1 MCPTPTGRIHT
12 RTGTIWLPALFG
24 LILTLITGHA
34 DWIVLIGIYYVQG
47 IFLDTCVYS
56 WMFRFQP
63 PWMTFVLAIAEL
75 GLLLVLRRDPQRPD
89 RAGSRT
95 ITIGE
100 AIIFYWI
107 AWILAIPIT
116 KVVILPLVSLTYLE
130 SAGEIR
136 RIDWSIPEANL
147 PLPVLASSAEAK
159 RGPGPIVRE
168 ASGVHAKPLPNLPLA
183 VGRAQAGP
191 GRSGLAARRVWPS
204 AT

>member
-12 RTGTIWLPALFG
+12 RTATIILPALFG
-24 LILTLITGHA
+24 LIVSLVTGHF
-34 DWIVLIGIYYVQG
+34 DWLALIGIYYVQG
-47 IFLDTCVYS
+47 IFLDTLVYS
-56 WMFRFQP
+56 WLFRFQP
-63 PWMTFVLAIAEL
+63 PWMTFVIAVAEL
-75 GLLLVLRRDPQRPD
+75 GLLLVLTGLLNDASSGLPNVQ
-89 RAGSRT
+89 
-95 ITIGE
+95 IWE
-100 AIIFYWI
+100 AIVFYWI

-168 ASGVHAKPLPNLPLA
+168 ASGVHAKPLPQLPSPSG
-183 VGRAQAGP
+183 VHRTVQA
-191 GRSGLAARRVWPS
+191 
-204 AT
+204 